1 MSRKKIVIPAL
12 CITVLI
18 LVGSV
23 LLNTDNLPVQMN
35 RFVLTIPAENDVDL
49 AEMVFAPVVLFCV
62 GVFLVF
68 IFSGVGLV
76 ILSTLVLV
84 GVVLLL
90 VAFPFLLPLLV
101 PIFVVW
107 LALVIS
113 RRRKVAMN

>member
-18 LVGSV
+18 LVG
-23 LLNTDNLPVQMN
+23 LLLFNTDNLPVQMN
-35 RFVLTIPAENDVDL
+35 RFVLTNPAENDVDL

-62 GVFLVF
+62 GVFLLF

-84 GVVLLL
+84 GVILLL

-107 LALVIS
+107 LVLFIS

>member
-12 CITVLI
+12 GITLLI
-18 LVGSV
+18 LVGLV

-35 RFVLTIPAENDVDL
+35 RFVLIIPAENDVDL
-49 AEMVFAPVVLFCV
+49 AEMVFAPIVLFCV

-84 GVVLLL
+84 GVILLL

-101 PIFVVW
+101 PIFVAW

-113 RRRKVAMN
+113 RRRKVVMN

>member
-12 CITVLI
+12 CITLLI
-18 LVGSV
+18 LVGLA

-35 RFVLTIPAENDVDL
+35 RFVLTMPTENDVDL
-49 AEMVFAPVVLFCV
+49 AEMVFAPIVLFCV
-62 GVFLVF
+62 GVFLVL

-84 GVVLLL
+84 GVILLL

-101 PIFVVW
+101 SIFVGW
-107 LALVIS
+107 LALAIS